1 MRAYLLDVE
10 NKTRKAVE
18 IDDNRHLEEYYKY
31 LNCSTVDITSR
42 KIGGKWFDIIA
53 DDEGLYKENPI
64 VSALTSD
71 NEPALV
77 GNLLFCNYD
86 AETGAEISLTE
97 ADIEYL
103 EKHTGLA
110 VKKDAEGNE
119 LDILLVMTQVDY
131 E

>member
-10 NKTRKAVE
+10 NKTRSAVE
-18 IDDNRHLEEYYKY
+18 IDDNQHLQEYYRY
-31 LNCSTVDITSR
+31 LNCSLVDITSR
-42 KIGGKWFDIIA
+42 KIGGKWFDIIT
-53 DDEGLYKENPI
+53 DDEGLCKENPI

-86 AETGAEISLTE
+86 AETGEETSLTDE
-97 ADIEYL
+97 DIAHL
-103 EKHTGLA
+103 EKHTA
-110 VKKDAEGNE
+110 IAIKKDVEGNE
-119 LDILLVMTQVDY
+119 KDILLVMTQVDY

>member
-10 NKTRKAVE
+10 NKTRRTVE
-18 IDDNRHLEEYYKY
+18 IDDTRHLEEYYKY
-31 LNCSTVDITSR
+31 LNCGTVDIVSR
-42 KIGGKWFDIIA
+42 KIGGKWFDVIA

-86 AETGAEISLTE
+86 AETGEEISLTDE
-97 ADIEYL
+97 DIVHL
-103 EKHTGLA
+103 EKCSGLA

>member
-10 NKTRKAVE
+10 NKTRNAVE
-18 IDDNRHLEEYYKY
+18 IDDTRHLEEYYKY
-31 LNCSTVDITSR
+31 LNCSIVDITSR

-64 VSALTSD
+64 VSALTSE

-86 AETGAEISLTE
+86 TETGEETSLTDE
-97 ADIEYL
+97 DIAHL
-103 EKHTGLA
+103 EKHTALA

-119 LDILLVMTQVDY
+119 IDILLVMTQVDY
-131 E
+131 D